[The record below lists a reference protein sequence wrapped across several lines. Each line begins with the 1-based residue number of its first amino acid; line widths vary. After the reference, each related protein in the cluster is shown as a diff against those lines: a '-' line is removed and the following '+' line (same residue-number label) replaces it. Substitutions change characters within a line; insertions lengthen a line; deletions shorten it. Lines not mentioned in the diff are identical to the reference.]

1 MPRIIYV
8 TSIPKHRELLRQVPA
23 VQPSSV
29 PLDFLEQQKQLVT
42 DAENLVSSLPSAGTL
57 LDKATLIRIVLM
69 NSRIGLHMR
78 QLAARK
84 DVLCSESTQLDL
96 DRLQKT
102 LRAIVIRAA
111 DTMVQA
117 YNNVRAFK

>member
-8 TSIPKHRELLRQVPA
+8 TSIAKRREMPRQVPA
-23 VQPSSV
+23 AQPISV
-29 PLDFLEQQKQLVT
+29 PLDLLEQQKQLVM
-42 DAENLVSSLPSAGTL
+42 DAENLVSGLPSAGTP

-78 QLAARK
+78 QLVARK
-84 DVLCSESTQLDL
+84 DVLCSESTQLNL
-96 DRLQKT
+96 ERLQHT

-111 DTMVQA
+111 DTMVQT
-117 YNNVRAFK
+117 YNNVRACK